1 MLTFKPYIYYTKGDS
16 KKEIIDRVV
25 APSYYSALDYFVF
38 RKQLNEEEFLNL
50 YEVEEYETGL
60 K

>member
-1 MLTFKPYIYYTKGDS
+1 MLTFKPYIYYTKGDN
-16 KKEIIDRVV
+16 KKEVIDRVV
-25 APSYYSALDYFVF
+25 TPSYYSALDYFVF
-38 RKQLNEEEFLNL
+38 RKQLDEEEFLNL

>member
-16 KKEIIDRVV
+16 KKEVIDRVV
-25 APSYYSALDYFVF
+25 APSYYNALDYFVF
-38 RKQLNEEEFLNL
+38 RKQLDEEEFLNL

>member
-1 MLTFKPYIYYTKGDS
+1 MLKFKPYIYYAKSDN
-16 KKEIIDRVV
+16 KKEVIDRVV

-50 YEVEEYETGL
+50 YEVIEYETGS